1 MDKMIIDYM
10 TTGKVHPALEELISA
25 YFVRACL
32 AEGHTLEDMKP
43 DWVEAYR
50 KFSDCTEW
58 REASLDADEQ
68 EAVTAIHS
76 ARGTNE

>member
-10 TTGKVHPALEELISA
+10 TTGKVHPALKELIDA

-32 AEGHTLEDMKP
+32 AEEHRLEDLRSER
-43 DWVEAYR
+43 VAAYR

-58 REASLDADEQ
+58 REASLDGDEQ
-68 EAVTAIHS
+68 EAVIAIHS